1 MATIEPH
8 VLLAVVSAELQTA
21 LVDLLADFSPELAS
35 GGPGGLLELIERRP
49 SVRLLVIE
57 EDSTSET
64 SWLEL
69 ISAAKERREDL
80 AVILLSGNP
89 TIEHATEA
97 IRRGAEDFVPI
108 PFSEELLRK
117 EVQRILDAAELR
129 DRVENLR
136 HLVTDSYGFDRI
148 VSRSTRM
155 RPVFERARAAARSNT
170 AVLILGETGTGKE
183 LLARAIHTNS
193 KRASQSFVPVNC
205 AALPKDLIENE
216 LYGHQRGAFSGAH
229 RDYAGL
235 FSAAH
240 RGTLFLDEIGEL
252 PIEAQAKLLRALQDG
267 EIRPV
272 GGLESRRVDARVIAA
287 SNKSLTDLRG
297 GALRSDLYFRL
308 SVLVIEIPP
317 LRNRLDDLPLLVSHF
332 LERIR
337 ARGSTHIG
345 GIDNEALELLNGYNF
360 PGNVREL
367 ENMLEGISVTLPP
380 ETTTIRGRDVRGW
393 LRRRGVKEA
402 GPTTPSGPLLN
413 LAELEGWAIRE
424 AMKHAKGNKTK
435 AAKTLGISRDTLYRK
450 LNELGIS
457 EKSSDYRTPLDN

>member
-1 MATIEPH
+1 
-8 VLLAVVSAELQTA
+8 LQTP
-21 LVDLLADFSPELAS
+21 LLELLADFSPELVSKKAT
-35 GGPGGLLELIERRP
+35 GLLELLKRRP
-49 SVRLLVIE
+49 SVRLLVVE

-64 SWLEL
+64 SSLDL
-69 ISAAKERREDL
+69 ISAVRERREDL
-80 AVILLSGNP
+80 AVILLSSNP

-97 IRRGAEDFVPI
+97 IRRGAEDFVPV

-117 EVQRILDAAELR
+117 EVQRILDAADLR

-148 VSRSTRM
+148 VSNTARM
-155 RPVFERARAAARSNT
+155 RPVFERARAATRSNT
-170 AVLILGETGTGKE
+170 PVLILGETGTGKE
-183 LLARAIHTNS
+183 LLARSVHANS
-193 KRASQSFVPVNC
+193 ARGSHSFVPINC
-205 AALPKDLIENE
+205 AALPKDLIETE
-216 LYGHQRGAFSGAH
+216 LFGHRRGAFSGAH
-229 RDYAGL
+229 QDYAGL

-240 RGTLFLDEIGEL
+240 RGTLFLDEIGDL
-252 PIEAQAKLLRALQDG
+252 SIEAQAKLLRALQDG

-272 GGLESRRVDARVIAA
+272 GSLESQIVDARVIAA
-287 SNKSLTDLRG
+287 TNKSLTDLREG
-297 GALRSDLYFRL
+297 VLRSDLYFRL

-317 LRNRLDDLPLLVSHF
+317 LRDRLDDLPLLVSHF
-332 LERIR
+332 LKRIR
-337 ARGSTHIG
+337 SRDSTRIV
-345 GIDNEALELLNGYNF
+345 GIDNEALELLNGYTF

-380 ETTTIRGRDVRGW
+380 ETTTIRGRDIRGW

-457 EKSSDYRTPLDN
+457 EKSSDYRTPLGN